1 MRYATKLFAATTI
14 WMAVASP
21 PALLAESLGAA
32 LAKPC
37 AVCHGKN
44 GLSKD
49 PEAPNLAG
57 QPKFYLEK
65 SLTDYKTGARQ
76 DRRMSLIAKPLSK
89 AEIKALAAYF
99 AKKSIMLK

>member
-99 AKKSIMLK
+99 AKKR